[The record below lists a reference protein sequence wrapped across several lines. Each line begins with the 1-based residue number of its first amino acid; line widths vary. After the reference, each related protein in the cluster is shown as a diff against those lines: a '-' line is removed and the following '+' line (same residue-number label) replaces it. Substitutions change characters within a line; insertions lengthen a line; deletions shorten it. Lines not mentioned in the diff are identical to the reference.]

1 MSALQKAKKNLII
14 PLIFTKAAQ
23 NIINEEY
30 DKMANN
36 PKFIELF
43 LFKLKTFT
51 EELIREGVDID
62 AMSNR
67 SFRINI
73 GEKMSSWVE
82 E

>member
-1 MSALQKAKKNLII
+1 
-14 PLIFTKAAQ
+14 
-23 NIINEEY
+23 
-30 DKMANN
+30 MANN

-51 EELIREGVDID
+51 EELIREGVNID

-67 SFRINI
+67 NFRINI
-73 GEKMSSWVE
+73 GERMSSWAE